1 MTQAVEP
8 GATAHQVAVNEGHGR
23 LTANEREALQR
34 AFAEDGYF
42 VVRGV
47 VSREKLTRLHS
58 HLMEE
63 FESAKRS
70 GSLISG
76 GGSLAGHLN
85 CYPGE
90 GARFAYE
97 ALEERGIIDLIKSIY
112 TRRFN
117 GPHVGCNFNLPNS
130 VEQHYHTDSSFLET
144 FFIANVAVVDT
155 DLVNGAIDVAPGTHK
170 KFYKYWRFVL
180 EKPARKRLPL
190 NQGDVLVRISTLWHR
205 GMPNRASV
213 ARPMLAFTFGENRP
227 EYPDPFGAN
236 DGKVVFYANWYRP
249 TRLGRLRER
258 SYVVAPFTYSTYRF
272 VRSLFGSK
280 GYATP

>member
-117 GPHVGCNFNLPNS
+117 GPHVGCNRL
-130 VEQHYHTDSSFLET
+130 EQHRGPLPDRFV
-144 FFIANVAVVDT
+144 IVDQ
-155 DLVNGAIDVAPGTHK
+155 IDGSKLLHGRHSIPPGTPCGQSVSAPPGPENG
-170 KFYKYWRFVL
+170 RFGKDQAADRVR
-180 EKPARKRLPL
+180 PPGGSRRSCVQKR
-190 NQGDVLVRISTLWHR
+190 
-205 GMPNRASV
+205 
-213 ARPMLAFTFGENRP
+213 
-227 EYPDPFGAN
+227 
-236 DGKVVFYANWYRP
+236 
-249 TRLGRLRER
+249 RLG
-258 SYVVAPFTYSTYRF
+258 ACF
-272 VRSLFGSK
+272 
-280 GYATP
+280 AA